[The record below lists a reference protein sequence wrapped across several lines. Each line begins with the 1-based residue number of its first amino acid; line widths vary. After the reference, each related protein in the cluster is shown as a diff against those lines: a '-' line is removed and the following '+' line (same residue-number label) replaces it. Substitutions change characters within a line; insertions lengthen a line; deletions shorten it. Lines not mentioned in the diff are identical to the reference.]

1 MEAADS
7 AVSVDDAGRCAA
19 ARAARDACGPAGT
32 GPRNV
37 QSARNAIVE
46 FAPGR
51 SWPARSACILRVS
64 AVPLRSMP
72 SRPTREDEMP
82 KKEPAPK
89 KGAMKS
95 KAAAAKKP
103 ARARKPAPALEDD
116 LPDDLPEEMDPVLEV
131 EEMDEMEDEAPARK
145 SAAPRAPKAKAKAGK
160 GNLVELLNQSLG
172 WELRAQAMYA
182 HYAAYVKGVES
193 LTLAEHFEG
202 EVTESL
208 GHEKK
213 VRDIIAA
220 LGGEA
225 VTTRD
230 DTEIVHTED
239 TQTMLEE
246 ALKTESAAAAA
257 YKKIIPQVKDNAV
270 FYHAIYHILKDETA
284 AVIEVETLLG
294 R

>member
-1 MEAADS
+1 MP
-7 AVSVDDAGRCAA
+7 R
-19 ARAARDACGPAGT
+19 RAA
-32 GPRNV
+32 
-37 QSARNAIVE
+37 
-46 FAPGR
+46 
-51 SWPARSACILRVS
+51 
-64 AVPLRSMP
+64 
-72 SRPTREDEMP
+72 
-82 KKEPAPK
+82 APK

-95 KAAAAKKP
+95 REVEAKKP
-103 ARARKPAPALEDD
+103 ARGRKAAAVEVEEE
-116 LPDDLPEEMDPVLEV
+116 DLPEEPEP
-131 EEMDEMEDEAPARK
+131 EMEEIEDADGDEAPARRR
-145 SAAPRAPKAKAKAGK
+145 AAPRARAAAPRDTATRAKAGGEAK
-160 GNLVELLNQSLG
+160 LIEMLNQSLG

-208 GHEKK
+208 GHAKK

>member
-1 MEAADS
+1 ML
-7 AVSVDDAGRCAA
+7 
-19 ARAARDACGPAGT
+19 PA
-32 GPRNV
+32 
-37 QSARNAIVE
+37 S
-46 FAPGR
+46 
-51 SWPARSACILRVS
+51 RSAAIDDRK
-64 AVPLRSMP
+64 ADEEDAMP
-72 SRPTREDEMP
+72 R
-82 KKEPAPK
+82 KAAAPK

-95 KAAAAKKP
+95 DSKKP
-103 ARARKPAPALEDD
+103 ARGRKAAAVEEEE
-116 LPDDLPEEMDPVLEV
+116 DLPEELEPEV
-131 EEMDEMEDEAPARK
+131 EEEMDGAEAPTARR
-145 SAAPRAPKAKAKAGK
+145 APRTRGEAPTRKAGGDDK
-160 GNLVELLNQSLG
+160 VIEMLNQSLG

-193 LTLAEHFEG
+193 LTLAGHFEG

-208 GHEKK
+208 GHAKK

-239 TQTMLEE
+239 TRVMLEE

-257 YKKIIPQVKDNAV
+257 YRKIIPRVKGNAV

>member
-1 MEAADS
+1 MP
-7 AVSVDDAGRCAA
+7 R
-19 ARAARDACGPAGT
+19 RAA
-32 GPRNV
+32 
-37 QSARNAIVE
+37 
-46 FAPGR
+46 
-51 SWPARSACILRVS
+51 
-64 AVPLRSMP
+64 
-72 SRPTREDEMP
+72 
-82 KKEPAPK
+82 APK

-95 KAAAAKKP
+95 REVEAKKP
-103 ARARKPAPALEDD
+103 ARGRKAAAVEVEEE
-116 LPDDLPEEMDPVLEV
+116 DLPEEPV
-131 EEMDEMEDEAPARK
+131 MDEMDGADGDEAPAARR
-145 SAAPRAPKAKAKAGK
+145 AAPRARAAAPRRKSAG
-160 GNLVELLNQSLG
+160 GDARLLEMLNQSLG

-208 GHEKK
+208 GHAKK

-225 VTTRD
+225 ITTRD
-230 DTEIVHTED
+230 DTEIVQTEE

>member
-1 MEAADS
+1 MP
-7 AVSVDDAGRCAA
+7 R
-19 ARAARDACGPAGT
+19 RAA
-32 GPRNV
+32 
-37 QSARNAIVE
+37 
-46 FAPGR
+46 
-51 SWPARSACILRVS
+51 
-64 AVPLRSMP
+64 
-72 SRPTREDEMP
+72 
-82 KKEPAPK
+82 APK
-89 KGAMKS
+89 KGATKS
-95 KAAAAKKP
+95 REVEAKKP
-103 ARARKPAPALEDD
+103 ARGRKTAAVEVEEE
-116 LPDDLPEEMDPVLEV
+116 DLPEEPV
-131 EEMDEMEDEAPARK
+131 MDEMDGADGDEAPAERR
-145 SAAPRAPKAKAKAGK
+145 AAPRARAEAPRRKSAG
-160 GNLVELLNQSLG
+160 GDARLVELLNQSLG

-208 GHEKK
+208 GHAKK

-230 DTEIVHTED
+230 DAEIVHSED